1 MKVSERIFQESVT
14 ELLENVYEE
23 CRGFQG
29 NHKYIFLLLIFS
41 NSFLTRLYET
51 EGFITTTFDEFLKG
65 VTSSFHDQ
73 NQDSNPW
80 LMIER
85 L

>member
-1 MKVSERIFQESVT
+1 MRSVGDFRAT
-14 ELLENVYEE
+14 IS
-23 CRGFQG
+23 
-29 NHKYIFLLLIFS
+29 IFLLLLLFS

-51 EGFITTTFDEFLKG
+51 EGFITTTFGEFLKG